1 MLRRTANLSE
11 EDKKKEESAFNNS
24 KGVSMAIKTQS
35 VLALLNYY
43 TVEELEIM
51 DGPDYRSHIQN
62 SLRKYEPWPLMAE
75 LISDPAIGCSPEIV
89 QFYFN
94 DPFTFLRMI
103 KPESYAA
110 YIENLVDLLNEHMD
124 RLRQLL
130 GATDFDM
137 VDINPK
143 LNLDVQFTKLAHDKY
158 EDLDL
163 IQTAPYK
170 TKLWWTINKI
180 SMLIELLTHAE
191 FLPRSS

>member
-1 MLRRTANLSE
+1 
-11 EDKKKEESAFNNS
+11 
-24 KGVSMAIKTQS
+24 
-35 VLALLNYY
+35 
-43 TVEELEIM
+43 
-51 DGPDYRSHIQN
+51 
-62 SLRKYEPWPLMAE
+62 MAE